1 MISCAALE
9 GPGKWRVVGLATGLL
24 IALAPPLALLV
35 TLEGTAQ
42 ASSSTVFTTGF
53 AEALLRSLSV
63 GAVVALLSVAVGL
76 PTGVVAGLY
85 DFPRRRLLLA
95 LLALPLLVPSFIA
108 AIGLSMLRSG
118 LGLPA
123 DGLLLSGFSGTVLA
137 FTTFGVPL
145 TLFITLASVRGL
157 SRGQVDA
164 ARLAGGERHLVGC
177 VARGVFPAAA
187 LTSILAGVLTL
198 SDPGPGQILG
208 YAGAA
213 SEILVSF
220 ASQYDY
226 ALAAR
231 QCAVLAGAVFVLG
244 LPVALLLAPGLA
256 TGLLGRDVTP
266 APLAHMRCMK
276 LLGPRWLLA
285 LLLFILVTPLVGF
298 TQPLL
303 GSFPIERAMQEVE
316 RTIGNTVCYAV
327 AAGLMATALGMALAV
342 CAGRDGKLRV
352 TLLVGL
358 LLLFA
363 LPPSLGALGW
373 IRLAGGSPTQLDPIL
388 RGPFTVSL
396 ALALRFFPVA
406 AVFAMRS
413 LGTTS
418 SSWANAAAIHGVS
431 LPTYARRV
439 LVPWMAGATLPAA
452 LLIAFLAMADVSTV
466 LLLHPPG
473 KGSLPLA
480 IFTVMANAPE
490 SLVGTLCLAYIGG
503 AAVLLAL
510 GWMVT
515 TSMARRA

>member
-9 GPGKWRVVGLATGLL
+9 RPGKWRVVGLATGLL
-24 IALAPPLALLV
+24 LALAPPLALLV

-42 ASSSTVFTTGF
+42 ASSSTVFTTAF

-108 AIGLSMLRSG
+108 AIGLSMLRIG
-118 LGLPA
+118 LGLPG
-123 DGLLLSGFSGTVLA
+123 DGLLSGFSGTVLA

-177 VARGVFPAAA
+177 VARGVLPAAA

-208 YAGAA
+208 YARAA

-256 TGLLGRDVTP
+256 TGLLARDVTP
-266 APLAHMRCMK
+266 APLAHMKCMK

-285 LLLFILVTPLVGF
+285 LLLFILVMPLVGF

-303 GSFPIERAMQEVE
+303 EGFPIERAMQEVE

-327 AAGLMATALGMALAV
+327 AASLMATALGLALAV
-342 CAGRDGKLRV
+342 CAGRDGKLRL

-363 LPPSLGALGW
+363 LPPSLGALGS

-396 ALALRFFPVA
+396 ALALRFFPLA

-439 LVPWMAGATLPAA
+439 LAPWMAGATLPAA
-452 LLIAFLAMADVSTV
+452 LLIAFLATADVSTV

-490 SLVGTLCLAYIGG
+490 SLVGALCLAYVGG
-503 AAVLLAL
+503 AAVLLAI